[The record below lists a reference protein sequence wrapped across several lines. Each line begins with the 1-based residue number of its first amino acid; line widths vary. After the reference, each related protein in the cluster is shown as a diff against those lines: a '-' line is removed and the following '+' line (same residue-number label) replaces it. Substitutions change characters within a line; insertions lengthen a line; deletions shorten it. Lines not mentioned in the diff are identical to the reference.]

1 MNLIRLAAPD
11 IRSSDLKRVAA
22 VLRSGNLVQGA
33 TVAEFESRLAEFCG
47 ISHCAAVS
55 SGTAALHVALLA
67 AGVGPGD
74 SVIIPAFTFPA
85 TANAVEHVG
94 GRVVLCDVDPHSYVM
109 TADSLETVIR
119 RHRGER
125 LAAVMVVHEF
135 GFPADM
141 VGIRKISRRHGLKL
155 IEDAACALGTRSGG
169 AHVGRYSDVACFSFH
184 PRKAVT
190 TGEGGAIT
198 SRNASLMR
206 KVRELRN
213 HGIRTSQGGVDFAV
227 AGLNYRLTE
236 FQAALGIGQL
246 ERFPGELAKRKRL
259 ARLYMKQLG
268 DLPGI
273 SLPAS
278 DDGCSWQTFMVLLDR
293 RIDRSRVIQQLAKE
307 GIQSNLGAQAI
318 NALSFYRGKYRWSPQ
333 THPVATLLYRQ
344 GLALP
349 LHGGISNKDVQKICR
364 ALARLVTGTLRR
376 S

>member
-33 TVAEFESRLAEFCG
+33 TVAEFESHLADFCG

-67 AGVGPGD
+67 AGIGAGD
-74 SVIIPAFTFPA
+74 SVLIPAFTFPA
-85 TANAVEHVG
+85 TANAVEHIG
-94 GRVVLCDVDPHSYVM
+94 ARVVLCDVDPRAYVM
-109 TADSLETVIR
+109 TPKSVEAAIR
-119 RHRGER
+119 RHRGPP

-141 VGIRKISRRHGLKL
+141 VGLRKITRRHGLKL

-169 AHVGRYSDVACFSFH
+169 AHVGRYSDAACFSFH

-190 TGEGGAIT
+190 TGEGGAIL

-206 KVRELRN
+206 KARELRN
-213 HGIRTSQGGVDFAV
+213 HGIRLTAGGADFTV

-246 ERFPGELAKRKRL
+246 VRFPEELAKRWRL
-259 ARLYMKQLG
+259 ARLYMKLLE
-268 DLPGI
+268 DLPGV

-278 DDGCSWQTFMVLLDR
+278 DEGCSWQTFMVVLDH
-293 RIDRSRVIQQLAKE
+293 RINRGMVIQQLAKQ

-318 NALSFYRGKYRWSPQ
+318 NALSFYRKKYRWSPES
-333 THPVATLLYRQ
+333 HPVATQLYRQ

-349 LHGGISNKDVQKICR
+349 LHGGVSTKDVTRICK
-364 ALARLVTGTLRR
+364 ALARVVKDAQR
-376 S
+376 